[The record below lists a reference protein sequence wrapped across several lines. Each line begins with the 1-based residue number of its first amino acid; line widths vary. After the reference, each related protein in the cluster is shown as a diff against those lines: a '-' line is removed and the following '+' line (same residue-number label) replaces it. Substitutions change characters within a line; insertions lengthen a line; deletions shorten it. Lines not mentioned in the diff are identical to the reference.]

1 MSEEVRGNFGVKY
14 TDKLEQVF
22 LPCLRWSL
30 QQISCLHLSLSVV
43 CSPVAPNICPLNLLF
58 FCMEL
63 ELHHI
68 HFKSLPSCSLPVWIL
83 ISSAGPRFSL
93 SVSSSPNDTRQ
104 QVHSHLVGFPFT
116 PAATPKM
123 QQNICLCADHLQLGF
138 IAGIL
143 TNPLSISSADLPHF
157 CANASL
163 VLWFCW
169 KM

>member
-83 ISSAGPRFSL
+83 ISSAGPPVSL

-123 QQNICLCADHLQLGF
+123 QQK
-138 IAGIL
+138 IL
-143 TNPLSISSADLPHF
+143 SVCRSSSPGLHR
-157 CANASL
+157 
-163 VLWFCW
+163 
-169 KM
+169 